1 MRFQSLSCNSN
12 DAMYFTRTSIH
23 LVLTASAF
31 AHSTCRLPIPSIPH
45 ISGLPSWDSS
55 EYSCHGPADV
65 YVVEPSE
72 GKGLGVFAL
81 HDLDVGDIVMREVP
95 ILKIN
100 PPDYVKGTGYPMA
113 QITELVRKEFEALS
127 SEAQDEVMSLTY
139 HATAHEEATMDKLGI
154 IFRTN
159 AYNTDEQIGLFPKI
173 ARINHSCRPNTSYY
187 WSKKLNKRVVYA
199 SRPIKKGEEF
209 FVSYIGLLSTHE
221 ERQKRLDRYGFK
233 CTCTACAAATVTKLA
248 SDARR
253 VEISKAFTDFEPQ
266 LTLDVPKSKSARRQ
280 ARKNAQASSQ
290 LASLVEE
297 EGLADYYAKAYR
309 IAAISHARIE
319 EWQPATVFANK
330 GYKLKHMEDPESP
343 WTAEMFH
350 LTSSFI
356 QRWEDELKN
365 QSAGKP

>member
-1 MRFQSLSCNSN
+1 MFSYEPFVLLSLL
-12 DAMYFTRTSIH
+12 AG
-23 LVLTASAF
+23 AF
-31 AHSTCRLPIPSIPH
+31 AQATCRLPILSLPHTSSILSWHPSDYTCQ
-45 ISGLPSWDSS
+45 GPS
-55 EYSCHGPADV
+55 DV
-65 YVVEPSE
+65 YIVRPSE

-81 HDLDVGDIVMREVP
+81 HDLDVGDIVMQEAP

-100 PPDYVKGTGYPMA
+100 PPDYVRGTSYPMA
-113 QITELVRKEFEALS
+113 QVTELVRKEFEGLS
-127 SEAQDEVMSLTY
+127 LDAQAEVMSLTY
-139 HATAHEEATMDKLGI
+139 HATAVEEATMDKLGI

-159 AYNTDEQIGLFPKI
+159 AYNTDDQIGLFPKI

-187 WSKKLNKRVVYA
+187 WSKRLNKRVVYA
-199 SRPIKKGEEF
+199 SRKIKKGEEY

-233 CTCTACAAATVTKLA
+233 CTCEACAAKKATKQV
-248 SDARR
+248 SDQRR
-253 VEISKAFTDFEPQ
+253 VKISKAFMDFEPQ
-266 LTLDVPKSKSARRQ
+266 LTLDVPESNSAKRQ

-290 LASLVEE
+290 LAGLVEE

-319 EWQPATVFANK
+319 DWQPATIYANK

-343 WTAEMFH
+343 YTAEMYS

-356 QRWEDELKN
+356 QSWESELKN
-365 QSAGKP
+365 QSSKRVSK

>member
-1 MRFQSLSCNSN
+1 M
-12 DAMYFTRTSIH
+12 D
-23 LVLTASAF
+23 
-31 AHSTCRLPIPSIPH
+31 
-45 ISGLPSWDSS
+45 
-55 EYSCHGPADV
+55 YSCRGPPDV
-65 YVVEPSE
+65 YIVEPSE

-81 HDLDVGDIVMREVP
+81 HDLDVGDIIMREAP
-95 ILKIN
+95 ILKID

-113 QITELVRKEFEALS
+113 QVTELVRKEFDILS
-127 SEAQDEVMSLTY
+127 SDAQAEVMSLTY

-187 WSKKLNKRVVYA
+187 WSKKLNRRVVYA

-221 ERQKRLDRYGFK
+221 ERQKRLDRYGFR
-233 CTCTACAAATVTKLA
+233 CTCSACAAELATKRA
-248 SDARR
+248 SDQRR
-253 VEISKAFTDFEPQ
+253 VEISKAFMDFEPQ

-290 LASLVEE
+290 LAELVEQ

-309 IAAISHARIE
+309 IAAISYARIE
-319 EWQPATVFANK
+319 EWQPATIFANK

-343 WTAEMFH
+343 YTAEMYS

-356 QRWEDELKN
+356 QSWENELRN
-365 QSAGKP
+365 QSSKSAP

>member
-1 MRFQSLSCNSN
+1 MLLYRF
-12 DAMYFTRTSIH
+12 
-23 LVLTASAF
+23 SAF
-31 AHSTCRLPIPSIPH
+31 STFLAGAIAHTTCKLPIPSVPYTH
-45 ISGLPSWDSS
+45 GVPSWQASDF
-55 EYSCHGPADV
+55 SCRGPPKV
-65 YVVEPSE
+65 YVVEPSN

-81 HDLDVGDIVMREVP
+81 HDLDVGDIVMRETPV
-95 ILKIN
+95 IKID
-100 PPDYVKGTGYPMA
+100 PPDYVKGTGYPMGLVSK
-113 QITELVRKEFEALS
+113 LVRKEFESLS
-127 SEAQDEVMSLTY
+127 PDDQAEVMSLTY
-139 HATAHEEATMDKLGI
+139 HATEVEEATMDKLGI

-159 AYNTDEQIGLFPKI
+159 AYNTDDQIGLFPKI

-199 SRPIKKGEEF
+199 SRKIKKGEEF

-233 CTCTACAAATVTKLA
+233 CTCEACAAEQALKQV
-248 SDARR
+248 SDQRR
-253 VEISKAFTDFEPQ
+253 VEISKAFMDFEPQ

-290 LASLVEE
+290 LAGLVEQ

-319 EWQPATVFANK
+319 DWQPATVFANK

-343 WTAEMFH
+343 YTAEMFS

-356 QRWEDELKN
+356 QSWESELKN
-365 QSAGKP
+365 QSSKKVSK

>member
-1 MRFQSLSCNSN
+1 MFFAQISL
-12 DAMYFTRTSIH
+12 Y
-23 LVLTASAF
+23 LVLTAGAL
-31 AHSTCRLPIPSIPH
+31 AHSVCQLPIPSVPYA
-45 ISGLPSWDSS
+45 SGIPSWKSS
-55 EYSCHGPADV
+55 DYVCQGPADV

-81 HDLDVGDIVMREVP
+81 QDLDIGDIVMREAP
-95 ILKIN
+95 ILKID

-113 QITELVRKEFEALS
+113 QVTELVRKEFETLS
-127 SEAQDEVMSLTY
+127 PDAQAEVMSLTY
-139 HATAHEEATMDKLGI
+139 HATVHEEATMDKIGI

-209 FVSYIGLLSTHE
+209 FVSYISLLSTQE
-221 ERQKRLDRYGFK
+221 ERQRHLDRYGFK
-233 CTCTACAAATVTKLA
+233 CTCSACAASLALKRA

-253 VEISKAFTDFEPQ
+253 VEINQAFLDFEPQ
-266 LTLDVPKSKSARRQ
+266 LTLAVPETASARRQ

-290 LASLVEE
+290 LAELVEE

-309 IAAISHARIE
+309 VAAISYARIE
-319 EWQPATVFANK
+319 EWQPATIFANK
-330 GYKLKHMEDPESP
+330 GYKLKHMEDPESA
-343 WTAEMFH
+343 WTAEMYE

-356 QRWEDELKN
+356 KSWENQLRN
-365 QSAGKP
+365 QSAQYAP

>member
-1 MRFQSLSCNSN
+1 MLSH
-12 DAMYFTRTSIH
+12 R
-23 LVLTASAF
+23 VLTLSSIFASAC
-31 AHSTCRLPIPSIPH
+31 AQAACRLPIPSIPYMY
-45 ISGLPSWDSS
+45 GVPSWESS
-55 EYSCHGPADV
+55 DYICQGPPDLFSV
-65 YVVEPSE
+65 RPSE

-81 HDLDVGDIVMREVP
+81 HDLDIGDIVMREAP
-95 ILKIN
+95 ILKID
-100 PPDYVKGTGYPMA
+100 PPDYVRGTGYPMA
-113 QITELVRKEFEALS
+113 QVTELVRKEFESLS
-127 SEAQDEVMSLTY
+127 LDAQEEVMSLTY
-139 HATAHEEATMDKLGI
+139 HATAVEEATMDKLGI

-187 WSKKLNKRVVYA
+187 WSNKLNRRVVYA
-199 SRPIKKGEEF
+199 SRKIKKGEEF

-221 ERQKRLDRYGFK
+221 ERQKRLNRYGFR
-233 CTCTACAAATVTKLA
+233 CTCEACAAEQIVKQV
-248 SDARR
+248 SDKRR

-290 LASLVEE
+290 LAELVEE

-309 IAAISHARIE
+309 VAAISHARIE
-319 EWQPATVFANK
+319 DWQPATLFANK

-343 WTAEMFH
+343 YTAEMYS

-356 QRWEDELKN
+356 QSWERELN
-365 QSAGKP
+365 QSLSKMST

>member
-1 MRFQSLSCNSN
+1 MFLFRS
-12 DAMYFTRTSIH
+12 FT
-23 LVLTASAF
+23 LPLLYAGAL
-31 AHSTCRLPIPSIPH
+31 AQTCKLPIPSIPH
-45 ISGLPSWDSS
+45 LSGIPSWRSS
-55 EYSCHGPADV
+55 EFTCQGSPDIFIV
-65 YVVEPSE
+65 RPSE

-81 HDLDVGDIVMREVP
+81 HDLEIGDIVMREAP

-100 PPDYVKGTGYPMA
+100 PPDYVRGTGYPMA
-113 QITELVRKEFEALS
+113 LVTELVRKEFDKLS
-127 SEAQDEVMSLTY
+127 PAAQVEVMSLTY
-139 HATAHEEATMDKLGI
+139 HATAVEEATMDKLGI

-187 WSKKLNKRVVYA
+187 WSKKLNRRVVYA
-199 SRPIKKGEEF
+199 SREIKKGEEF

-221 ERQKRLDRYGFK
+221 ERQNRLNRYGFK
-233 CTCTACAAATVTKLA
+233 CTCEACAAKQALKAV
-248 SDARR
+248 SDQRR

-290 LASLVEE
+290 LAELVEK

-319 EWQPATVFANK
+319 DWQPATIFANK

-343 WTAEMFH
+343 YTAEMYS

-356 QRWEDELKN
+356 QSWESELKN
-365 QSAGKP
+365 STSKDAPK